1 MKTILIC
8 KTILPDG
15 SLKEDS
21 GIELNMEGPTAKL
34 LQEVRTP
41 LFSNPVTGE
50 IAGVLTF
57 PEETNGEFMKG
68 ILISPKG
75 AIGPPEHYHPNY
87 TEDFTIVEGGF
98 IFQHNKEKIL
108 VKAGEK
114 LSVKPNTPH
123 TFRPSDHPVNTFV
136 VLVKPPGLLTEL
148 VKTLFGLAHDGKL
161 NNKGE
166 PGFMQAMALARSL
179 KDDTVFT
186 NPPPILQKIMASVF
200 APIASVFG
208 YKAIY
213 PEYIDENF
221 WLKRVEQF
229 VQEPVLK

>member
-1 MKTILIC
+1 MKTIIIC
-8 KTILPDG
+8 RTILPDG

-21 GIELNMEGPTAKL
+21 GIELNIDGPTAKL

-41 LFSNPVTGE
+41 LFSNPITGE

-57 PEETNGEFMKG
+57 PQETNGQFMKG
-68 ILISPKG
+68 LLVSPKG
-75 AIGPPEHYHPNY
+75 ALGPPEHYHPNY
-87 TEDFTIVEGGF
+87 TEDFSIVEGGF

-114 LSVKPNTPH
+114 LSVQPNISH

-179 KDDTVFT
+179 SEDTIFT
-186 NPPPILQKIMASVF
+186 KPPLVVQKVMASLF
-200 APIASVFG
+200 APIASLLG

-213 PEYIDENF
+213 PEYINDSF
-221 WLKRVEQF
+221 WQKRVEQL
-229 VQEPVLK
+229 VKEPVF